1 MPVDPAAS
9 TARANLPTDMRCGG
23 NPIPNSSSAQYL
35 YCPTY
40 YRCPGARQVSIRPV
54 TAIAFLILLA
64 PALGSTTEPAKVLVL
79 GNPPNIR
86 VVAQWLD
93 RDPMADPTQVP
104 CRTHLTNLQGAD
116 IQRFIRN

>member
-1 MPVDPAAS
+1 M
-9 TARANLPTDMRCGG
+9 
-23 NPIPNSSSAQYL
+23 
-35 YCPTY
+35 
-40 YRCPGARQVSIRPV
+40 SIRPV